1 MITTAFL
8 VSLTVAL
15 GAIGLAVLAL
25 EWAPLRRR

>member
-8 VSLTVAL
+8 VTLTGTL
-15 GAIGLAVLAL
+15 GSIGVAVLAL